1 MAKVREVEASLV
13 TEAVRGLFF
22 KANVSIGQDV
32 YNALVHARD
41 RLEESPLGRSVLD
54 QVLRNHDLARDG
66 HVPLCQDTGMAVVF
80 IDLGQEV
87 LLVGGGLAEAVDSGV
102 EEAYREGFF
111 RKSIVTDPLFDRRNT
126 GTNTP
131 AVLHTRIV
139 PGDRVGL
146 LVAPRGFGGEN
157 VSALRVLSPD
167 QGPRELLE
175 FVRDTV
181 EAAGPEPCPPTLVGV
196 GIGGTVEAAAVMAKR
211 ATLYPV
217 GRRNPDRRYAELELR
232 TLEAVNA
239 LGIGPAGLGGTV
251 TCLDI
256 HMDFAPAHVAG
267 TPVVV
272 NICCHAA
279 RHAAVT
285 I

>member
-1 MAKVREVEASLV
+1 MRKAREIDVSLV
-13 TEAVRGLFF
+13 SEAVKGLFI

-32 YNALVHARD
+32 YNALVQARD
-41 RLEESPLGRSVLD
+41 RIEGSPIGRSVLD
-54 QVLRNHDLARDG
+54 QIIRNHDLARTEQM
-66 HVPLCQDTGMAVVF
+66 PICQDTGMAVVF
-80 IDLGQEV
+80 ADIGQDV
-87 LLVGGGLAEAVDSGV
+87 LLTGGDLSAAVNLGV
-102 EEAYREGFF
+102 EEPYREGFF
-111 RKSIVTDPLFDRRNT
+111 RKSVVEDPLFDRRST

-131 AVLHTRIV
+131 AGIHTRII
-139 PGDRVGL
+139 PGDRVKIS
-146 LVAPRGFGGEN
+146 VTPKGFGSEN
-157 VSALRVLSPD
+157 KSALRVFTPA
-167 QGPRELLE
+167 QGPGEVRD
-175 FVRDTV
+175 FIRDTV
-181 EAAGPEPCPPTLVGV
+181 AAAGPDPCPPVLIGV
-196 GIGGTVEAAAVMAKR
+196 GIGGTVESAAIMAKR

-217 GRRNPDRRYAELELR
+217 GRRNPERRYAALEME

-256 HMDFAPAHVAG
+256 HMDFAPGHIAG

-279 RHAAVT
+279 RHAEVS

>member
-1 MAKVREVEASLV
+1 MVKVREIDVSLV
-13 TEAVRGLFF
+13 SEVVKGLFL
-22 KANVSIGQDV
+22 KAGVSIGQDV

-41 RLEESPLGRSVLD
+41 KREKSPLGRSVLD
-54 QVLRNHDLARDG
+54 QILRNHDLARAG
-66 HVPLCQDTGMAVVF
+66 HMPLCQDSGMAVVF
-80 IDLGQEV
+80 ADVGQGV
-87 LLVGGGLAEAVDSGV
+87 LLVGGDFAEAVDSGV
-102 EEAYREGFF
+102 EEAYREGYF
-111 RKSIVTDPLFDRRNT
+111 RKSIVVDPLFDRRNS

-131 AVLHTRIV
+131 AVLHTRVV
-139 PGDRVGL
+139 PGDRVRL
-146 LVAPRGFGGEN
+146 LATPKGFGSEN
-157 VSALRVLSPD
+157 MSALRVFTPG
-167 QGPRELLE
+167 QGPREVLE

-181 EAAGPEPCPPTLVGV
+181 EAAGPNPCPPTLVGV
-196 GIGGTVEAAAVMAKR
+196 GIGGTVEVAALMAKR

-217 GRRNPDRRYAELELR
+217 GRRNPDGRYAELELR

-239 LGIGPAGLGGTV
+239 LGIGPAGLGGSV

-256 HMDFAPAHVAG
+256 HMESAPGHIAG

-279 RHAAVT
+279 RHAEVT

>member
-1 MAKVREVEASLV
+1 
-13 TEAVRGLFF
+13 
-22 KANVSIGQDV
+22 
-32 YNALVHARD
+32 
-41 RLEESPLGRSVLD
+41 
-54 QVLRNHDLARDG
+54 
-66 HVPLCQDTGMAVVF
+66 
-80 IDLGQEV
+80 
-87 LLVGGGLAEAVDSGV
+87 
-102 EEAYREGFF
+102 
-111 RKSIVTDPLFDRRNT
+111 
-126 GTNTP
+126 
-131 AVLHTRIV
+131 
-139 PGDRVGL
+139 
-146 LVAPRGFGGEN
+146 
-157 VSALRVLSPD
+157 
-167 QGPRELLE
+167 
-175 FVRDTV
+175 
-181 EAAGPEPCPPTLVGV
+181 
-196 GIGGTVEAAAVMAKR
+196 
-211 ATLYPV
+211 V

>member
-1 MAKVREVEASLV
+1 M
-13 TEAVRGLFF
+13 
-22 KANVSIGQDV
+22 
-32 YNALVHARD
+32 
-41 RLEESPLGRSVLD
+41 
-54 QVLRNHDLARDG
+54 
-66 HVPLCQDTGMAVVF
+66 
-80 IDLGQEV
+80 
-87 LLVGGGLAEAVDSGV
+87 
-102 EEAYREGFF
+102 
-111 RKSIVTDPLFDRRNT
+111 
-126 GTNTP
+126 
-131 AVLHTRIV
+131 LHTRII

-157 VSALRVLSPD
+157 VSALRVLSPE
-167 QGPRELLE
+167 QGPREVLE

-196 GIGGTVEAAAVMAKR
+196 GIGGTVEAAAIMAKR

-256 HMDFAPAHVAG
+256 PWTSPPPTSPGRRWWSISAATPPG
-267 TPVVV
+267 TRKSRYREVRPM
-272 NICCHAA
+272 
-279 RHAAVT
+279 RHASRLVAPST
-285 I
+285 MQR